1 MLTTPISSPLLS
13 PGNKNQDARLLQDRG
28 GREPLTTLP
37 APGPLHSF
45 LSTSQDSCL
54 SLNVLWTSPTLP
66 VFLALP
72 QSGTS
77 LFCFLLSEIF
87 YLAKVQFK
95 CHLLHPPTFSSHSV
109 FLLLW
114 PPFDIAITL
123 TQHLLKFLLYITVSC
138 LHIRHMHWTM
148 SSLRTGVLITFPYTQ
163 AQCLTDMFDGEEKKA
178 SFLSFPKA

>member
-1 MLTTPISSPLLS
+1 MLTTPVSSPLLS

-77 LFCFLLSEIF
+77 FFCFLLSEIF
-87 YLAKVQFK
+87 YLAEVQLK

-109 FLLLW
+109 FLLLR
-114 PPFDIAITL
+114 PPFNIAITL
-123 TQHLLKFLLYITVSC
+123 TQHLLQFLFYITVSC

-163 AQCLTDMFDGEEKKA
+163 AQCLTDIFDGEEKKA

>member
-1 MLTTPISSPLLS
+1 MVTLGLCSLFKFFFSRTHSGKKKKKMRNAYYSISSPLLS
-13 PGNKNQDARLLQDRG
+13 PGNKNQDARLLQDWG

-54 SLNVLWTSPTLP
+54 SLNVLWTSTLP

-77 LFCFLLSEIF
+77 FFCFLLSEIF
-87 YLAKVQFK
+87 YPAKVQLK
-95 CHLLHPPTFSSHSV
+95 WHLLHPSTFSSHSV

-123 TQHLLKFLLYITVSC
+123 AQHLLKFLLYITVSC
-138 LHIRHMHWTM
+138 LHIRHMHE
-148 SSLRTGVLITFPYTQ
+148 L
-163 AQCLTDMFDGEEKKA
+163 
-178 SFLSFPKA
+178 